1 MPKLSTN
8 SGIMIQNPDSPISEA
23 FRSLRFNLES
33 IVDREMKTITITSA
47 GKGEGKTT
55 TALNLA
61 VASAQI
67 GKKVLLID
75 ADLRNPS
82 IHLSFGVDNTSG
94 LTSFLTGQRSA
105 KEIIRETHVDNL
117 SIIMSGPILPNPAEL
132 LASKAMSSLL
142 TELKRDYDMIIMDA
156 PSILPLTDAKIIAAK
171 CDGVL
176 LVVGYGKLKQNVA
189 KRVKE
194 ELVRTKAKLIGVVL
208 NRMNNQDAEA
218 YFQQ

>member
-1 MPKLSTN
+1 MPKPSIN
-8 SGIMIQNPDSPISEA
+8 SGMLIQNPDSPISEA

-47 GKGEGKTT
+47 GQGEGKTT

-67 GKKVLLID
+67 GRKVLLLD
-75 ADLRNPS
+75 ADLRNPA
-82 IHLSFGVDNTSG
+82 IHLSFGMDNING
-94 LTSFLTGQRSA
+94 LTNFLTGQSSA
-105 KEIIRETHVDNL
+105 KEIIREAYLDNL
-117 SIIMSGPILPNPAEL
+117 SIITSGPLLPNPAEL
-132 LASKAMSSLL
+132 LASNALSSLL
-142 TELKRDYDMIIMDA
+142 TELKRDYELIIVDA

-194 ELVRTKAKLIGVVL
+194 ELVLTKAKLIGVVL
-208 NRMNNQDAEA
+208 NRMNNQDA
-218 YFQQ
+218 YFQH